1 MTLQNDMSTC
11 HLFLR
16 RPVLPQAAARGHDQQ
31 LWHQQM
37 KRRGLRRMAFETAAT
52 SSYRFMARS
61 FLCNLVDFLC
71 YLFCFLSF
79 VCGEP
84 VHLFKNFN
92 KA

>member
-1 MTLQNDMSTC
+1 MTLQNDTSTC

-16 RPVLPQAAARGHDQQ
+16 RPVLSQAAVRGRDQQ

-61 FLCNLVDFLC
+61 FCVILLIF
-71 YLFCFLSF
+71 F
-79 VCGEP
+79 VTYF
-84 VHLFKNFN
+84 VS
-92 KA
+92 

>member
-1 MTLQNDMSTC
+1 MTLQNDTSTC

-37 KRRGLRRMAFETAAT
+37 KQRGLGRMAFDTSAT

-61 FLCNLVDFLC
+61 FCVILLIF
-71 YLFCFLSF
+71 F
-79 VCGEP
+79 VTYF
-84 VHLFKNFN
+84 VS
-92 KA
+92 